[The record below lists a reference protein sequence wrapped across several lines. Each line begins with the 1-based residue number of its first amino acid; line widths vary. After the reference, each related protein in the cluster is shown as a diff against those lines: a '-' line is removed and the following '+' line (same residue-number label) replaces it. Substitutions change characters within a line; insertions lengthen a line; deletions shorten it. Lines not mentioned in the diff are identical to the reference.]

1 LSKVEAVRVTAPN
14 WGNTVVDGC
23 RVIAFGAFMGEQR
36 KENGAGLARL
46 VRAIRC
52 SRAGLSAAWRNEE
65 AFRQELLL
73 GLLLI
78 PLALWLGNSGAE
90 RALLIGSLLVLFI
103 VELLNT
109 AVEVVVD
116 RIGLER
122 HDLSGLAKDLGS
134 AAVSLAIVQAV
145 AVWLLVLFT

>member
-1 LSKVEAVRVTAPN
+1 
-14 WGNTVVDGC
+14 
-23 RVIAFGAFMGEQR
+23 MGEQR

-46 VRAIRC
+46 LRAVRC

-73 GLLLI
+73 GAVLI
-78 PLALWLGNSGAE
+78 PLALWLGKTGPE
-90 RALLIGSLLVLFI
+90 RALLVASLLVLFI

-145 AVWLLVLFT
+145 AVWLLVVLT

>member
-1 LSKVEAVRVTAPN
+1 MLSYGEPMN
-14 WGNTVVDGC
+14 
-23 RVIAFGAFMGEQR
+23 EQR
-36 KENGAGLARL
+36 KENGAGMERL
-46 VRAIRC
+46 RRAVRC

-73 GLLLI
+73 GLVLV
-78 PLALWLGNSGAE
+78 PLALWLGESGGE
-90 RALLIGSLLVLFI
+90 RALLIGSLFVLFI

-109 AVEVVVD
+109 AIEVVVD

-134 AAVSLAIVQAV
+134 SAVSLAITQAV
-145 AVWLLVLFT
+145 LVWLLVLFT